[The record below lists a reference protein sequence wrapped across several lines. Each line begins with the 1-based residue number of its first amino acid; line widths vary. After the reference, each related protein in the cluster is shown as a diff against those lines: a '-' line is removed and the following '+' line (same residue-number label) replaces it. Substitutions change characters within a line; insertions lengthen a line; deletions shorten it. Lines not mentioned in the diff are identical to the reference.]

1 MKSAIL
7 EWLRLWWSK
16 STGLIFASGV
26 TVILYAGLL
35 YIANLSWMLYIET
48 PIGKQFLSL
57 HIIDIDIIDALR
69 AENFLVL
76 SLEVVIAVL
85 VVCLVFGA
93 VSQVFLLTRYFY
105 EGRGLLYHLTVW
117 GIPCVAFTTVAIS
130 RTYETGLITSF
141 FLGVVPTMA
150 LFQACLRFTHVLLPE
165 LSTAI
170 GGIATLAGKGLEKER
185 RGEPRYDMSLLV
197 AYRGP
202 RSNDFSQSTAS
213 QISNHGFCIQDPKKL
228 ASGDIIRFELKVED
242 DSILGEAMIK
252 WTKDVTAADRKKYH
266 LSRSGCRI
274 VSMATAS
281 RAALKAFLG
290 RNPLEGA

>member
-1 MKSAIL
+1 MKSAVF
-7 EWLRLWWSK
+7 EWLRLLWSK
-16 STGLIFASGV
+16 SIGLIFASGV
-26 TVILYAGLL
+26 TAILYTGLL
-35 YIANLSWMLYIET
+35 YIVNLSWMLYIET

-57 HIIDIDIIDALR
+57 HIIDIETIDALR
-69 AENFLVL
+69 EGNFLVL
-76 SLEVVIAVL
+76 SLEIVIAVL
-85 VVCLVFGA
+85 VVCLIFGA
-93 VSQVFLLTRYFY
+93 VSQVFSLTRYFY
-105 EGRGLLYHLTVW
+105 EGRGLLYHLIAW
-117 GIPCVAFTTVAIS
+117 GIPCVVFTTVAIS

-150 LFQACLRFTHVLLPE
+150 LFQGCLRFTHVLLPE
-165 LSTAI
+165 ISTAI
-170 GGIATLAGKGLEKER
+170 GGIAALVQKGLKKER
-185 RGEPRYDMSLLV
+185 RGETRYDMSLLV

-202 RSNDFSQSTAS
+202 RSSDLHRSTAS

-252 WTKDVTAADRKKYH
+252 WTKDVTAADRKKYR

-281 RAALKAFLG
+281 RAALKIFLG
-290 RNPLEGA
+290 RHPLEGV